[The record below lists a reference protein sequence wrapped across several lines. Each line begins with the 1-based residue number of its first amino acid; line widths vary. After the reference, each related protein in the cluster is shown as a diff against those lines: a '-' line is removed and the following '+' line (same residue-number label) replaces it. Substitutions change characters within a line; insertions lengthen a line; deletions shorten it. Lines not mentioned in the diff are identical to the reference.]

1 MFSVG
6 CGDPREQRQFRPF
19 ATDAVR
25 FAHHIL
31 RELQSGRADDE
42 ESCHVLGQIPIF
54 ETVSGRRSPLTSC
67 IREQVKSQNFLQ
79 SL

>member
-1 MFSVG
+1 MASVG
-6 CGDPREQRQFRPF
+6 CGDQREPHQSRPF

-42 ESCHVLGQIPIF
+42 KSCHVPG
-54 ETVSGRRSPLTSC
+54 
-67 IREQVKSQNFLQ
+67 
-79 SL
+79 